1 MSGKA
6 NHPFLALIAFMA
18 RLRGIRIAGFKEGP
32 PSKREG
38 SEFLLVW
45 SSWPRAAIGG
55 WISYCYGW
63 EAGDR
68 TFIEEDP
75 DYYAEIEDLKGDAK

>member
-1 MSGKA
+1 MSSKA
-6 NHPFLALIAFMA
+6 HPPFLALAAFMA
-18 RLRGIRIAGFKEGP
+18 RTRGSRIAGFKEGP
-32 PSKREG
+32 PPKREG

-55 WISYCYGW
+55 WIPYYHGW
-63 EAGDR
+63 EAGDK

-75 DYYAEIEDLKGDAK
+75 DYHAEIEDHKGDAK